1 MKRFSLPRSLR
12 GRLVILILAALL
24 VAQTVSVMFF
34 VDERGLAVRNA
45 LGLEAAGRAANVV
58 RLIEEAPPDLHVSI
72 VRSADSPL
80 VRFSLDPTPTV
91 DHTNHNGGGA
101 MATRLR
107 SILGQAPDREI
118 RVELHDIIPMAPPMR
133 GMSRDMHAMHR
144 AMLEQHAQPVQLLLS
159 IALTNDGG
167 WLNVQTMFHRP
178 PLQFAWSSV
187 LTFGLSAALIAVV
200 VWLALGQIVGPLKAL
215 AGAADQLGRGEE
227 VEEIAPRGPDELRR
241 LTNAFNDMQA
251 RLTRFVV
258 ERTRLL
264 AALGHD
270 LRSPLTAMRIRLE
283 LLDDDEN
290 RERLTAMVD
299 EMQAMVETTL
309 AFARGLATNEGST
322 RVDIGDLLR
331 DLTAEIKEAGGVA
344 QLDAE
349 EATMVRVRP
358 TSIKRA
364 FRNIVENAV
373 RYGGV
378 ADIQVY
384 RKGDLIEVSVSDDG
398 PGLPEESLEA
408 VFEPFVRLEGSRSR
422 ETGGIGLGL
431 AIARTIIHA
440 HGGDIRL
447 ANRPEGGL
455 VATITLPTGGA

>member
-1 MKRFSLPRSLR
+1 MKHFLLPRSLR
-12 GRLVILILAALL
+12 GRLVLLILAALL
-24 VAQTVSVMFF
+24 VAQAVSVMFF

-58 RLIEEAPPDLHVSI
+58 RLIEEAPPDLHNSI
-72 VRSADSPL
+72 IRSADSPL

-91 DHTNHNGGGA
+91 DHTSHNGGDV
-101 MATRLR
+101 MAARLR
-107 SILGQAPDREI
+107 SILGQLPNREI
-118 RVELHDIIPMAPPMR
+118 RVELHDVIPMTRPMR
-133 GMSRDMHAMHR
+133 GMPHDMHAMHR
-144 AMLEQHAQPVQLLLS
+144 AMLEQQTQPVQLLLS
-159 IALTNDGG
+159 IALANGGG

-178 PLQFAWSSV
+178 PLQFAWSSL

-200 VWLALGQIVGPLKAL
+200 VWFALGQIVGPLKAL
-215 AGAADQLGRGEE
+215 SGAADQLGRGEE

-251 RLTRFVV
+251 RLTRFIA
-258 ERTRLL
+258 ERMRLL

-283 LLDDDEN
+283 LLDDEEN

-299 EMQAMVETTL
+299 EMQAMVEATL
-309 AFARGLATNEGST
+309 TFARGLATSEAST
-322 RVDIGDLLR
+322 CVDIGELLR
-331 DLTAEIKEAGGVA
+331 NLTAEVREAGGVA

-349 EATMVRVRP
+349 GTTMARVRP
-358 TSIKRA
+358 TAIKRA

-373 RYGGV
+373 RYGGM
-378 ADIQVY
+378 ADIQVCH
-384 RKGDLIEVSVSDDG
+384 KGDLIEVSVSDGG

-408 VFEPFVRLEGSRSR
+408 VFEPFVRLEDSRSR

-455 VATITLPTGGA
+455 LATITLPTGGA